1 MWSVEH
7 YLYVESALS
16 KMINNRVDLRSSPVR
31 TGPYFRLLRLFW
43 CQKYVRS
50 LWVTVTVDHIHRYS
64 SISRLSECSRLQV
77 GVCNIMLTQPP
88 RTIPAPDSPSIEPSD
103 WPPVIA
109 RWNIVYLSVDTLS
122 SIITHWTFPLHSQS
136 RCRRLALQPKG
147 SNNM

>member
-7 YLYVESALS
+7 YLYAESALS
-16 KMINNRVDLRSSPVR
+16 KMINNRVDLRSSPCKDWSIFSLVLVS
-31 TGPYFRLLRLFW
+31 GV
-43 CQKYVRS
+43 CQISVGHGDS
-50 LWVTVTVDHIHRYS
+50 GSYS

-88 RTIPAPDSPSIEPSD
+88 RTIPAPNSLSIEPSD

-122 SIITHWTFPLHSQS
+122 SIISHWTFPLHSQS
-136 RCRRLALQPKG
+136 RCRWLALQLKG